1 VPRTPRFL
9 WIPILAAVLYLGWVF
24 GIQRNGFG
32 IGSPTPQTT
41 NTAAKKEFDRSYS
54 GDAVKI
60 TNFYPRDT
68 VLVEGSKT
76 VLCYGV
82 TNAKSV
88 RIDPPV
94 DGVSPA
100 LSRCVEVEPKR
111 ETQYALTATGADGRT
126 VSQSTTIRIGSD
138 TSALPKITAFKVEKC
153 SKDYS
158 GEAIFSMTF
167 ADQNAEEVSIEPVAF
182 QPLHGAPFGNFS
194 ARVAKTTSYTLTVTG
209 KHGHVAKKQLTL
221 DPGQC
226 K

>member
-1 VPRTPRFL
+1 MPRYLRFL

-32 IGSPTPQTT
+32 IGSPALQAT
-41 NTAAKKEFDRSYS
+41 NTAAKKEFDRTYS
-54 GDAVKI
+54 GDAAKI
-60 TNFYPRDT
+60 INFYPRDS
-68 VLVEGSKT
+68 VLVEGNKT

-88 RIDPPV
+88 KIDPPV

-111 ETQYALTATGADGRT
+111 ETQYTLTATGADGRT
-126 VSQSTTIRIGSD
+126 VSQSTTIQIGAD

-158 GEAIFSMTF
+158 GDAIFSMTF
-167 ADQNAEEVSIEPVAF
+167 ADQNAEEVSIEPAAF